1 MKIIRSIAWR
11 FMMKGTEKGHFSLLT
26 LFSWVAIGVGV
37 AAMCGL
43 LSVMYGF
50 ESSLKSKVL
59 NAYPHII
66 VSPVLGGGPV
76 DDDPKVLN
84 SLATHEGVV
93 RAVPYI
99 EREMILQSRTRT
111 LGGVIWGL
119 SLKDFDRVQ
128 KGIVEGEIPKE
139 NVEVPEV
146 VLGKELAH
154 RLNLNPGDTI
164 KVISPTS
171 KIGLMGA
178 VPKSETFKVSG
189 LYVSGHYEFDEQ
201 YLYMLKEDAQDLLG
215 WSQKISGYHSWTSH
229 IEDADRVQQSL
240 TGVLGPN
247 LKAESWSV
255 FNAALFQSL
264 KLEQYCMSTI
274 LSFAILIAVMNIVIT
289 LMMHVTHKRKNIGIL
304 RALGAS
310 KSQIQG
316 VFEWQGTWMGIVGLS
331 LGAALTLL
339 FILYVKYLSHYQL
352 PEIYY
357 DRSIPIDIRPGAFL
371 VIFSVAVG
379 LIYLATLFPA
389 RKAAKLDPIEAIRE

>member
-1 MKIIRSIAWR
+1 MKIVRSIAWR

-26 LFSWVAIGVGV
+26 LFSWLAIGVGI

-66 VSPVLGGGPV
+66 VSPAEGGNSIE
-76 DDDPKVLN
+76 DDPQVLKKI
-84 SLATHEGVV
+84 STHRRVT
-93 RAVPYI
+93 RTVPFI
-99 EREMILQSRTRT
+99 EREMILQSRTRS

-119 SLKDFDRVQ
+119 TLKDFDRVQ
-128 KGIVEGEIPKE
+128 KGIVEGEIPRE
-139 NVEVPEV
+139 NSEVPEV
-146 VLGKELAH
+146 VLGRELAH
-154 RLNLNPGDTI
+154 RLNLNIGEKV
-164 KVISPTS
+164 KVISPTT
-171 KIGLMGA
+171 KVGLMGS

-189 LYVSGHYEFDEQ
+189 FYVSGHYEFDEQ

-215 WSQKISGYHSWTSH
+215 WNKKISGYHLWTSKMD
-229 IEDADRVQQSL
+229 DADSVQMSL
-240 TGVLGPN
+240 SLVLSSD

-310 KSQIQG
+310 KAQIQSIF
-316 VFEWQGTWMGIVGLS
+316 VWQGTWMGIVGLS
-331 LGAALTLL
+331 LGAVLTLL
-339 FILYVKYLSHYQL
+339 FIIYVKYLSKYQL

-357 DRSIPIDIRPGAFL
+357 DRTIPIDIRPISFL
-371 VIFSVAVG
+371 VIFISAVG
-379 LIYLATLFPA
+379 FIYLATLFPA
-389 RKAAKLDPIEAIRE
+389 KKAAKLDPIEAIRE

>member
-1 MKIIRSIAWR
+1 MEVTKTIAWR

-26 LFSWVAIGVGV
+26 LFSWIAIGVGV

-50 ESSLKSKVL
+50 ENSLKSKVL

-66 VSPVLGGGPV
+66 VSPELGGEKIP
-76 DDDPKVLN
+76 DNPKTLQ
-84 SLATHEGVV
+84 LLLEHPGVN

-119 SLKDFDRVQ
+119 NSKDFDRVQ
-128 KGIVEGEIPKE
+128 KGIVEGVVPQINP
-139 NVEVPEV
+139 EVPEV
-146 VLGKELAH
+146 VLGQELAH
-154 RLNLNPGDTI
+154 RLNLFPGDNL
-164 KVISPTS
+164 KVISP
-171 KIGLMGA
+171 IHREGVMGSI
-178 VPKSETFKVSG
+178 PKAETFKVSG
-189 LYVSGHYEFDEQ
+189 LYASGHYEFDEQ
-201 YLYMLKEDAQDLLG
+201 YLYMLKEDAQELLG
-215 WSQKISGYHSWTSH
+215 WNSDISGYHLWTPSL
-229 IEDADRVQQSL
+229 EDADNVQRTLSK
-240 TGVLGPN
+240 VIDKS

-264 KLEQYCMSTI
+264 KLEQYCMSAI

-310 KSQIQG
+310 TDQIRKI
-316 VFEWQGTWMGIVGLS
+316 FIWQGSWMGIVGLS
-331 LGAALTLL
+331 LGAVLTTL
-339 FILYVKYLSHYQL
+339 FIVYVKYLSSYKL

-357 DRSIPIDIRPGAFL
+357 DRTIPIDIRPVSFALIFVGAIVF
-371 VIFSVAVG
+371 
-379 LIYLATLFPA
+379 IYLATILPS